1 MLLSTVANGN
11 DLQSVLTCWGTIASI
26 SSVLVSAAVHGWNV
40 NNRIKKGTN
49 LDISRYLSQSLMSLT
64 GNMDSTISENM
75 ILVGD
80 MGKES
85 RSEV

>member
-1 MLLSTVANGN
+1 M
-11 DLQSVLTCWGTIASI
+11 
-26 SSVLVSAAVHGWNV
+26 

-49 LDISRYLSQSLMSLT
+49 LDISRYISQSLMSLT